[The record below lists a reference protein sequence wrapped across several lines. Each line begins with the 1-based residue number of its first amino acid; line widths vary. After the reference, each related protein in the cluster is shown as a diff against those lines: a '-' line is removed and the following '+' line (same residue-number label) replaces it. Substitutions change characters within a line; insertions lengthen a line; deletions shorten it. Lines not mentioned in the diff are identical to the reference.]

1 MMDKKW
7 ILITGSNGYLGKFL
21 CKKLSIEYKILA
33 LDIHDYSEHEFIE
46 KYYSSNLNKFDIED
60 ILKKYKLFAVLH
72 CASISNNRDC
82 ISNDMACIDVNFSKT
97 NLLFKEIISVN
108 KKVNLVFISS
118 AELDYL
124 SIKSINQKDLY
135 TKLKIYA
142 EIHLISLADIFG
154 INTLI
159 LRPNALANKN
169 DYPKG
174 KFLDLLYQSFFCNGK
189 ALTLKNKLSEIQLT
203 SVNSIYKE
211 VFNFL
216 KTKNKRINICSFIND
231 YRNNLSKILELFDP
245 NIDNYQSSKGIR
257 SEHKI
262 MKYDQFENINYFVT
276 DYSTS
281 IQEFLPE

>member
-1 MMDKKW
+1 MDKKW

-21 CKKLSIEYKILA
+21 CKKLSTEYKILA
-33 LDIHDYSEHEFIE
+33 LDIHDKSEHKFIE
-46 KYYSSNLNKFDIED
+46 KYYSSNLNKIDVED
-60 ILKKYKLFAVLH
+60 ISKKYKLFAVLH

-82 ISNDMACIDVNFSKT
+82 ISNDMVCIDINFSKT

-124 SIKSINQKDLY
+124 SIKSKNQKNLY

-142 EIHLISLADIFG
+142 ELNLISLADIFG

-159 LRPNALANKN
+159 LRPNSLVNKN
-169 DYPKG
+169 EYPKG
-174 KFLDLLYQSFFCNGK
+174 KFLDLVYQFFFCNGK
-189 ALTLKNKLSEIQLT
+189 TLTLKNKLSEIQLT

-211 VFNFL
+211 VFDFL
-216 KTKNKRINICSFIND
+216 KNKNKRINVCSFIND
-231 YRNNLSKILELFDP
+231 YRNNLSGIVELFDP
-245 NIDNYQSSKGIR
+245 NIMNSKSSKGFK
-257 SEHKI
+257 SQHKI
-262 MKYDQFENINYFVT
+262 MKYEQFENINYYIT

-281 IQEFLPE
+281 INEFLPE